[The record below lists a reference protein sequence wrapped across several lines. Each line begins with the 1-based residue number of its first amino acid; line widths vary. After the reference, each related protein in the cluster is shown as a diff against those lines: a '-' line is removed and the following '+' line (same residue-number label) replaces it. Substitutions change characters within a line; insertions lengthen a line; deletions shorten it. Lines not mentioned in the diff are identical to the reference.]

1 MNKQY
6 TYICNICEDLISLLY
21 KEFLQMRKEMPNK
34 LLGKQAKN
42 IQAVWSQDTKPL
54 INVGNLTF
62 YETHTQRDII
72 FYPTNGQ
79 RFKSLITWE
88 NSYPYTQMVI

>member
-42 IQAVWSQDTKPL
+42 IQAV
-54 INVGNLTF
+54 
-62 YETHTQRDII
+62 
-72 FYPTNGQ
+72 
-79 RFKSLITWE
+79 
-88 NSYPYTQMVI
+88 